1 MTENHHDH
9 PGVLTTR
16 TVHDVHRRATALLV
30 DATTEDVAADVLAE
44 FGNFLVETLR
54 HHHECEDTDL
64 WPLLTAAQP
73 GLSGAL
79 DELSREHE
87 RLDDVLDEVERAVDC
102 GGPARRS
109 AIQLRDL
116 VHEHLSHEEPVLFP
130 AIEAHLSHDVWAE
143 FARRTVAKRPPD
155 GAHLMIGLLDEVG
168 PPRAVELILSETPVE
183 HRVEFPAMRER
194 AVATLSALRRSSGLV
209 SGDVSSAQTSV
220 PDVWADQ
227 RAATTRR
234 MSRAT

>member
-1 MTENHHDH
+1 MTANHHDH

-30 DATTEDVAADVLAE
+30 DATTEDVPADVLAE
-44 FGNFLVETLR
+44 FRSFLVETLR

-64 WPLLTAAQP
+64 WPLLTAAQA

-79 DELSREHE
+79 DELTREHE
-87 RLDDVLDEVERAVDC
+87 RLDDVLDEIERADGR
-102 GGPARRS
+102 GGHARRS
-109 AIQLRDL
+109 AIALRDL
-116 VHEHLSHEEPVLFP
+116 VHDHLSHEEPVLFP
-130 AIEAHLSHDVWAE
+130 ALEAHLSHDVWDG

-168 PPRAVELILSETPVE
+168 PPHAVELILRETPAE

-194 AVATLSALRRSSGLV
+194 AAATLSTLRQSSRLV
-209 SGDVSSAQTSV
+209 SGDV
-220 PDVWADQ
+220 
-227 RAATTRR
+227 RGGHLG
-234 MSRAT
+234 